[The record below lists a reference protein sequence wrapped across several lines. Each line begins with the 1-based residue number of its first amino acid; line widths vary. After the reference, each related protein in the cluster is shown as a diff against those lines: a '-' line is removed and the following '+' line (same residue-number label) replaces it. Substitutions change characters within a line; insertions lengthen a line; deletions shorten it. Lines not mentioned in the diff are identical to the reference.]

1 MKESLSDNSG
11 FTLIELLI
19 VVAIFAIVMGGV
31 FSMYNTHLK
40 NAYKQDENLDVQQN
54 LRLAMDTISRDLKMA
69 GMLVPITATPLFSST
84 VSFSNYT
91 SSVTMNVSSPD
102 GVYARIKNAKATGAF
117 ANLSTT
123 VDSPQAVDAFIG
135 TNKPTDRIRII
146 SPFNNSLTLKA
157 AYSNYTSI
165 LFVSGNR
172 NAPSLLLQRAG
183 GAAFAAGIG
192 LNVGDVVAKGAGT
205 NDYDTIKYSL
215 MAGTGVGGTGNGCPA
230 GQSCLFRS
238 VNGASPGDVVA
249 GCISSLRFSYIFS
262 DNTENRN
269 PNLSYVSSIKS
280 VRVTL
285 KGVPVSAKT
294 ASEIALKTRQITS
307 LVMLR
312 NRRTN

>member
-1 MKESLSDNSG
+1 MKVFHRDTSG
-11 FTLIELLI
+11 FSLIELLI

-31 FSMYNTHLK
+31 FTLYNTHLK

-54 LRLAMDTISRDLKMA
+54 LRLAMDTISRDIKMA

-91 SSVTMNVSSPD
+91 SSVTLNVSSPD
-102 GVYARIKNAKATGAF
+102 GVYARIFTAKATGAF
-117 ANLSTT
+117 TNLSTT
-123 VDSPQAVDAFIG
+123 VDSSEAVDAFIG

-157 AYSNYTSI
+157 AFSTYTSI
-165 LFVSGNR
+165 VFVSGNR
-172 NAPSLLLQRAG
+172 TAKSLQLQRAG

-205 NDYDTIKYSL
+205 SDYDTIVYSL
-215 MAGTGVGGTGNGCPA
+215 MTGTGVGGTGNGCPA

-238 VNGASPGDVVA
+238 VNRASPGDVVA
-249 GCISSLRFSYIFS
+249 GNISSLRFSYIFS
-262 DNTENRN
+262 DNTENKK
-269 PNLSYVSSIKS
+269 PDLSYVSSIKS

-285 KGVPVSAKT
+285 QGVPASAKT
-294 ASEIALKTRQITS
+294 ASEIAKKTRQITS
-307 LVMLR
+307 VVMLR